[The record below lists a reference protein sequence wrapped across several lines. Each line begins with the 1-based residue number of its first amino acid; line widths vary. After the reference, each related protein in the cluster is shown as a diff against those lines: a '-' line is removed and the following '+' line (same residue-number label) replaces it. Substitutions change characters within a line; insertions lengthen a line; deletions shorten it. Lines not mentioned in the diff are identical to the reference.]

1 MYTYLIY
8 ELIPIILQISFV
20 IRLENPGRI
29 GMLVTVLLCLVNI
42 YISITTSSPK
52 SHRFSSIAIWLSLCI
67 IFVFLILVEYGIIL
81 YLKNNCWGSTDHD
94 VELYWQKVDKISLF
108 AALFILFVL
117 MMAFLVHSYM
127 KWGNIKPSNFTPI
140 CSTC

>member
-1 MYTYLIY
+1 
-8 ELIPIILQISFV
+8 
-20 IRLENPGRI
+20 
-29 GMLVTVLLCLVNI
+29 MLVTVLLCLVNI

-67 IFVFLILVEYGIIL
+67 IFVFLILLEYGIIL
-81 YLKNNCWGSTDHD
+81 YLKINCWESTDHD
-94 VELYWQKVDKISLF
+94 VELYWQIVDKISLF

-117 MMAFLVHSYM
+117 MMAFMVHSYM
-127 KWGNIKPSNFTPI
+127 KWGKIKPSNFTPI